1 MNIQTQHSKS
11 RTAMRRSTVSLPS
24 NQTVALPE
32 ESVTLSG
39 RKDERG
45 GLGTMLRRGLSWSA
59 FMGVPALAGAAGA
72 HLGAK
77 ADDQLGGVI
86 GSVIGGGL
94 GQGYG
99 AIHGGYAGWAITPGK
114 KAGGIMLAFLTVP
127 AGAGAGALVA
137 TGLSVAGSAGGFGWA
152 AGLAGA
158 GFAIGM
164 VNGYMDPKP
173 GQ

>member
-1 MNIQTQHSKS
+1 MNIQTHQPNFKTSV
-11 RTAMRRSTVSLPS
+11 RRMPAASS
-24 NQTVALPE
+24 QAVAEQMPE

-39 RKDERG
+39 KKEERG

-127 AGAGAGALVA
+127 AGATAGALVA